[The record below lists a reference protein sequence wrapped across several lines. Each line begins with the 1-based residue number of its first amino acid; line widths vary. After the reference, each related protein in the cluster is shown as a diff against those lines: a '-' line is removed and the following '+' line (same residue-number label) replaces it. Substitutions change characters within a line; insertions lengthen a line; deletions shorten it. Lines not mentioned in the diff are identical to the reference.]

1 LIFNFYLRREKPKD
15 VEWNELN
22 EKKINF
28 LLNFIQCKLSLK
40 EYYSVIEHAGTILE
54 FQPNNLKALFRRA
67 KAHKAVFNINEAK
80 EDFNKL
86 ISLDDTLKQTCLNE
100 LNEFEKEI
108 KIKNE
113 NDKQLFKGKLFS

>member
-1 LIFNFYLRREKPKD
+1 
-15 VEWNELN
+15 
-22 EKKINF
+22 
-28 LLNFIQCKLSLK
+28 
-40 EYYSVIEHAGTILE
+40 
-54 FQPNNLKALFRRA
+54 
-67 KAHKAVFNINEAK
+67 VFNINEAK

-86 ISLDDTLKQTCLNE
+86 ISLDDTIKQTCLNE